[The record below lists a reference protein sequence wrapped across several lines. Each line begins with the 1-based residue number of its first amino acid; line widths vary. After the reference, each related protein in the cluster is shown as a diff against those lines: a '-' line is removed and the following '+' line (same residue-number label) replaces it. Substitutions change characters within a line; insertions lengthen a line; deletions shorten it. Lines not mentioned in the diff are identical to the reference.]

1 MFSRPLVYTD
11 GDLEFWGC
19 HACLHPARM
28 QGPGSSSKDSP
39 KSKENEK
46 ALAAAD
52 AALNKLE
59 LTTRDSRWRTQAEDK
74 A

>member
-1 MFSRPLVYTD
+1 MSSRPLVYTD

-19 HACLHPARM
+19 HACL
-28 QGPGSSSKDSP
+28 GSSSKDSP